1 MIIVFRNETH
11 SAKLNYVGRQVREIR
26 DQNSRKSSVRLF
38 YNFFAC
44 DTWMCRELGEGK
56 EEVENHGRSRVK
68 VSSQETD
75 LKGQWSL
82 RMRANEADRKRA
94 VRQEIVKQFSTGCT
108 LDSNFPPHFSSFNVV
123 SKIGNSFVARRRRS
137 GATLFSS
144 RLGLRD
150 FRNNFIF
157 GFGINS
163 ASLVWVWGRGL

>member
-11 SAKLNYVGRQVREIR
+11 SAKLNNVGRHDR
-26 DQNSRKSSVRLF
+26 DNSDQCSRQNLVRLL

-75 LKGQWSL
+75 LLGQWSL
-82 RMRANEADRKRA
+82 RMRANEAEQKN
-94 VRQEIVKQFSTGCT
+94 STGCT
-108 LDSNFPPHFSSFNVV
+108 KVDSNFPPHFSSFNVV
-123 SKIGNSFVARRRRS
+123 SKITNSFVARRRRS

-144 RLGLRD
+144 RLDLGTK
-150 FRNNFIF
+150 
-157 GFGINS
+157 
-163 ASLVWVWGRGL
+163 

>member
-11 SAKLNYVGRQVREIR
+11 SAKLNYVGRQDRETC
-26 DQNSRKSSVRLF
+26 DQSSRQSIVHLF

-75 LKGQWSL
+75 LIGQWSL
-82 RMRANEADRKRA
+82 RMRANEAETKKT

-108 LDSNFPPHFSSFNVV
+108 TDSNFPPHLLSSTSANLAWVQ
-123 SKIGNSFVARRRRS
+123 
-137 GATLFSS
+137 AT
-144 RLGLRD
+144 
-150 FRNNFIF
+150 
-157 GFGINS
+157 
-163 ASLVWVWGRGL
+163 